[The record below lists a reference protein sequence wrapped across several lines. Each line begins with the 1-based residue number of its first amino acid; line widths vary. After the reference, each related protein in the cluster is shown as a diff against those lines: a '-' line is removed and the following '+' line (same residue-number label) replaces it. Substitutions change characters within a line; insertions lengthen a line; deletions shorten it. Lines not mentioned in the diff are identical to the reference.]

1 MTKFYAFTLSKNLSQ
16 SKNPSKMNKLEKCM
30 YIKYH
35 IGRDIFDKSKEIL
48 KLNFSILNLCITKI
62 KIRLKFF
69 NLEIDMNKQ
78 STATYAQLQI
88 TESQAE
94 KIASDFF
101 GLNGRASYLDGEID
115 FNFKIT
121 CEHKKVFN

>member
-16 SKNPSKMNKLEKCM
+16 SKNPLKMNKLEKCM

-35 IGRDIFDKSKEIL
+35 IGRDIFDKSFSIL
-48 KLNFSILNLCITKI
+48 NLNFSILNLCITKI

-78 STATYAQLQI
+78 STTTYAQLQI

-101 GLNGRASYLDGEID
+101 DIYGRASYLDGEID
-115 FNFKIT
+115 FNFRIT